1 MVTKCAW
8 LEKEKQFDLA
18 VLARQLIDIAR
29 RYRQGGEN
37 LTSAIE
43 DCRKIF
49 NEKVKEK
56 AKEVQKLNMED

>member
-8 LEKEKQFDLA
+8 LEKEKRFDLA

-29 RYRQGGEN
+29 RYRQGGEI

-43 DCRKIF
+43 DCRRIF
-49 NEKVKEK
+49 EEKVEEK
-56 AKEVQKLNMED
+56 TEEVKKLNMED